1 MNNFFTVKLKYT
13 KQLDNGAL
21 KRVTEPYLIGAHSF
35 TDAETR
41 IYEELGDVIKGEFQI
56 NAISKT
62 EVQDIFQY
70 DDCDSWYKAKVK
82 YESVDIDS
90 EKSKKVTQSFLVSAD
105 SVAQAHERIKENL
118 SGLMVDFEIP
128 SVAKTPIV
136 EIFPM
141 K

>member
-13 KQLDNGAL
+13 KQLDNGSL

-35 TDAETR
+35 TDAESR
-41 IYEELGDVIKGEFQI
+41 VYEELGDLIKGEFQVT
-56 NAISKT
+56 AISKT
-62 EVQDIFQY
+62 EVQDIFCY
-70 DDCDSWYKAKVK
+70 DDCDTWYKTKVK
-82 YESVDIDS
+82 YETNDS

-128 SVAKTPIV
+128 SISKTAIV
-136 EIFPM
+136 DIFPM